1 MLAFSKKGEHC
12 GRRCP
17 GPGRELTLRPRARAA
32 AGPSLPP
39 GRASRL
45 RTAARQSAEPAPASP
60 DPRRSPCPPP
70 RSSSRST
77 TSPPPPP
84 APTAGTTRPA
94 APARRTAASAP
105 AAPAG
110 WKLARS
116 RAGASPPAWAQFAL
130 PRAGPR
136 TREARF
142 RALKEAPDAV
152 LAAKHDKDKQS
163 ARVWRAKR
171 IVADVEDE
179 LAGMHVA
186 IGNAADR
193 NGVSPFLVYKALFW
207 ARADELS
214 AAEE

>member
-1 MLAFSKKGEHC
+1 MPVAA
-12 GRRCP
+12 
-17 GPGRELTLRPRARAA
+17 LRQPQHD
-32 AGPSLPP
+32 L
-39 GRASRL
+39 
-45 RTAARQSAEPAPASP
+45 
-60 DPRRSPCPPP
+60 
-70 RSSSRST
+70 
-77 TSPPPPP
+77 
-84 APTAGTTRPA
+84 A
-94 APARRTAASAP
+94 APAARAHRRHHAAGGTGATHRRERTRR
-105 AAPAG
+105 PAG

-116 RAGASPPAWAQFAL
+116 RAGASPPARAQFAL

-179 LAGMHVA
+179 LVGMHVA